1 MGLSGKRGDELR
13 REKLKRELRME
24 ALARLEEAART
35 EDSFNEI
42 VEIWD
47 KLDKNK
53 VRRWDN
59 HEIVGFTDEEWKKFK
74 GADGDFLDI
83 IFDSPEEMHQLIE
96 DGDISRMVKS
106 LSRKQK
112 DVLYLNAVRLYEI
125 WQIAL
130 VKGQSERNIRK
141 LRTLMFHNIRSELF
155 PVLQKRIEN
164 KIPITTSARKFLS
177 RYDPMNEIFVDTGDD
192 K

>member
-1 MGLSGKRGDELR
+1 MGLLESGGGELR

-53 VRRWDN
+53 VRRWSD

-96 DGDISRMVKS
+96 DGDISRLVKH

-112 DVLYLNAVRLYEI
+112 DVLYLNAVRLYEV
-125 WQIAL
+125 WQIAF

-155 PVLQKRIEN
+155 PVLQTRIEN

-177 RYDPMNEIFVDTGDD
+177 RYDPVNEIFVDMGDD